1 MSYGMKSIICE
12 DVESTLC
19 YRLEVRRVRKT
30 QLQVNRTIRRM
41 RIGIPMLVVRIVKN
55 RLAGWT

>member
-1 MSYGMKSIICE
+1 MSYGMKSIVCE
-12 DVESTLC
+12 DVESKLC

-30 QLQVNRTIRRM
+30 QTQVDKTIRRM
-41 RIGIPMLVVRIVKN
+41 RIGIPMLVIRIVKT